1 MRPRFYQGERARV
14 RISRGA
20 QSCET
25 SKESN
30 RFRIKYAASKEF
42 WHKNRGIPRGVR
54 GKGRALRSG
63 VSVIWCFFSRVI
75 YQPAVASRGGASSVG
90 YLGFLCQNRSFPVY
104 FSERQGAPMPRIPQ
118 SSHNNSWG
126 WVSLLV
132 AWNVPIRSILLACDF
147 VKASQCIA
155 IVTKEEDVM
164 CFRPPDT
171 TSGPLIC
178 PECGKKIVSPNFRPV
193 NCPFCKAPLPPEGAP
208 AAPSAGGAP
217 VALGAPTVPGAPKP
231 PSGK

>member
-1 MRPRFYQGERARV
+1 MQLLERLLPMNAMATV
-14 RISRGA
+14 RHVGI
-20 QSCET
+20 
-25 SKESN
+25 
-30 RFRIKYAASKEF
+30 
-42 WHKNRGIPRGVR
+42 WRGIAIMSMSRIT
-54 GKGRALRSG
+54 LRKKSML
-63 VSVIWCFFSRVI
+63 SH
-75 YQPAVASRGGASSVG
+75 
-90 YLGFLCQNRSFPVY
+90 LGMADPNL
-104 FSERQGAPMPRIPQ
+104 RIPQ
-118 SSHNNSWG
+118 SSRNNSWG
-126 WVSLLV
+126 WASLLV
-132 AWNVPIRSILLACDF
+132 AWSAPIRSILLACDF

-217 VALGAPTVPGAPKP
+217 VAPGAPTVPGAPKP

>member
-1 MRPRFYQGERARV
+1 MMNRSREETPGRRNAQPEGSPVPTHSLWDTSAFVPESA
-14 RISRGA
+14 ISRVL
-20 QSCET
+20 
-25 SKESN
+25 
-30 RFRIKYAASKEF
+30 FRKQKQ
-42 WHKNRGIPRGVR
+42 
-54 GKGRALRSG
+54 
-63 VSVIWCFFSRVI
+63 VSR
-75 YQPAVASRGGASSVG
+75 
-90 YLGFLCQNRSFPVY
+90 L
-104 FSERQGAPMPRIPQ
+104 Q

-126 WVSLLV
+126 WLPLLV
-132 AWNVPIRSILLACDF
+132 AWNALFRSILLACDF
-147 VKASQCIA
+147 VKASYCIA

-217 VALGAPTVPGAPKP
+217 VAPGAPTVPGAPKP

>member
-1 MRPRFYQGERARV
+1 M
-14 RISRGA
+14 RISRVA

-25 SKESN
+25 SKEAN
-30 RFRIKYAASKEF
+30 RISQKYTANKEF
-42 WHKNRGIPRGVR
+42 WHENRGIPRM
-54 GKGRALRSG
+54 KPLLRRLLRVDGSLSRRNARPHNAQLEG
-63 VSVIWCFFSRVI
+63 FSVPTHSPWDTSAFVPESAIPRVLFRKQKQVSR
-75 YQPAVASRGGASSVG
+75 
-90 YLGFLCQNRSFPVY
+90 L
-104 FSERQGAPMPRIPQ
+104 Q

-132 AWNVPIRSILLACDF
+132 AWNALTRSILLACDF

-193 NCPFCKAPLPPEGAP
+193 NCPFCKAPLPSEGAP

-217 VALGAPTVPGAPKP
+217 VAPGAPTVPGAPKP

>member
-1 MRPRFYQGERARV
+1 M

-20 QSCET
+20 LSCET
-25 SKESN
+25 NKEAD
-30 RFRIKYAASKEF
+30 RIYQKVRRKQGILAQKPRYPTGSARERESPQVGCFCDLVFLLESDLPTCRSLPRRGF
-42 WHKNRGIPRGVR
+42 IRGIPR
-54 GKGRALRSG
+54 
-63 VSVIWCFFSRVI
+63 
-75 YQPAVASRGGASSVG
+75 
-90 YLGFLCQNRSFPVY
+90 FLCQNRSFPVY

-155 IVTKEEDVM
+155 IVTKEEDVI

-178 PECGKKIVSPNFRPV
+178 PECGKKIVSQNFRPV

-217 VALGAPTVPGAPKP
+217 VAPGAPTVPGAPKP

>member
-1 MRPRFYQGERARV
+1 MMDR
-14 RISRGA
+14 SREETPGCTNA
-20 QSCET
+20 QLEGFSVPTHSPWDT
-25 SKESN
+25 SAFVPES
-30 RFRIKYAASKEF
+30 A
-42 WHKNRGIPRGVR
+42 IPRVLFR
-54 GKGRALRSG
+54 KQKQ
-63 VSVIWCFFSRVI
+63 VSR
-75 YQPAVASRGGASSVG
+75 
-90 YLGFLCQNRSFPVY
+90 L
-104 FSERQGAPMPRIPQ
+104 Q

-132 AWNVPIRSILLACDF
+132 AWNALTRSILLACDF

-155 IVTKEEDVM
+155 IVPKEEDVM

-217 VALGAPTVPGAPKP
+217 VAPGTPTVPGAPKP

>member
-1 MRPRFYQGERARV
+1 MMDCLRQETPGHRN
-14 RISRGA
+14 A
-20 QSCET
+20 QPEDSPVPTHSPWDT
-25 SKESN
+25 SVFVPES
-30 RFRIKYAASKEF
+30 A
-42 WHKNRGIPRGVR
+42 IPRVLFER
-54 GKGRALRSG
+54 RSKYPAL
-63 VSVIWCFFSRVI
+63 
-75 YQPAVASRGGASSVG
+75 
-90 YLGFLCQNRSFPVY
+90 
-104 FSERQGAPMPRIPQ
+104 Q

-132 AWNVPIRSILLACDF
+132 AWNALTRSILLACDF

-217 VALGAPTVPGAPKP
+217 VAPGAPTVPGAPKP

>member
-1 MRPRFYQGERARV
+1 MFFLATVHRECEILARKLRYPTDRASAWELAAGRRLPLGKKPQVAHSGNPKTLPDPR
-14 RISRGA
+14 IP
-20 QSCET
+20 
-25 SKESN
+25 
-30 RFRIKYAASKEF
+30 
-42 WHKNRGIPRGVR
+42 RGIPR
-54 GKGRALRSG
+54 
-63 VSVIWCFFSRVI
+63 
-75 YQPAVASRGGASSVG
+75 
-90 YLGFLCQNRSFPVY
+90 FLCQNRSFPVY

-217 VALGAPTVPGAPKP
+217 VAPGAPTVPGAPKP

>member
-1 MRPRFYQGERARV
+1 MKPLLRRLLRVDESLSRRNARSQKRPTRGL
-14 RISRGA
+14 SRP
-20 QSCET
+20 
-25 SKESN
+25 
-30 RFRIKYAASKEF
+30 YAL
-42 WHKNRGIPRGVR
+42 P
-54 GKGRALRSG
+54 
-63 VSVIWCFFSRVI
+63 
-75 YQPAVASRGGASSVG
+75 VG
-90 YLGFLCQNRSFPVY
+90 YLGFCARIGHSSCSFRKQKQV
-104 FSERQGAPMPRIPQ
+104 SRLQ

-132 AWNVPIRSILLACDF
+132 AWNALTRSILLACDF

-217 VALGAPTVPGAPKP
+217 VAPGAPTVPGAPKP

>member
-1 MRPRFYQGERARV
+1 MLLGQTRAGLKFEVATRALSALKAYVGEQRSSMFCIAKLARKLIKFQNSKPQTRNGGAACTFPTRV
-14 RISRGA
+14 RISCILQA
-20 QSCET
+20 
-25 SKESN
+25 
-30 RFRIKYAASKEF
+30 
-42 WHKNRGIPRGVR
+42 
-54 GKGRALRSG
+54 
-63 VSVIWCFFSRVI
+63 
-75 YQPAVASRGGASSVG
+75 
-90 YLGFLCQNRSFPVY
+90 
-104 FSERQGAPMPRIPQ
+104 
-118 SSHNNSWG
+118 SHNNSWG

-132 AWNVPIRSILLACDF
+132 AWNALTRSILLACDF

-208 AAPSAGGAP
+208 AVPSAGGAP
-217 VALGAPTVPGAPKP
+217 VAPGAPTVPGAPKP

>member
-1 MRPRFYQGERARV
+1 MLSRRNTRSQKRPT
-14 RISRGA
+14 RGYSL
-20 QSCET
+20 SCT
-25 SKESN
+25 S
-30 RFRIKYAASKEF
+30 
-42 WHKNRGIPRGVR
+42 P
-54 GKGRALRSG
+54 
-63 VSVIWCFFSRVI
+63 
-75 YQPAVASRGGASSVG
+75 VG
-90 YLGFLCQNRSFPVY
+90 YLGFCARIGHSACAFPNVKA
-104 FSERQGAPMPRIPQ
+104 RMLRIPQ

-132 AWNVPIRSILLACDF
+132 AWNAPIGSILFACDF
-147 VKASQCIA
+147 VKASQCIS

-217 VALGAPTVPGAPKP
+217 VAPGAPTVPGAPKP

>member
-1 MRPRFYQGERARV
+1 M

-20 QSCET
+20 LSCET
-25 SKESN
+25 NKEAN
-30 RFRIKYAASKEF
+30 R
-42 WHKNRGIPRGVR
+42 
-54 GKGRALRSG
+54 
-63 VSVIWCFFSRVI
+63 I
-75 YQPAVASRGGASSVG
+75 YQKVRRKQGILAQKPRYLTDEAPPREAAGVDESLSTRNTRSQKHLTRGLSLSHAFPVG
-90 YLGFLCQNRSFPVY
+90 HLGFLGQNRPFRVY
-104 FSERQGAPMPRIPQ
+104 FFEGQGAPMPRIPQ

-132 AWNVPIRSILLACDF
+132 AWNAPIRSILLACDF

-178 PECGKKIVSPNFRPV
+178 PECGKKIVPPNFRPV
-193 NCPFCKAPLPPEGAP
+193 NCPFCKAPLPPEDAP

-217 VALGAPTVPGAPKP
+217 VAPGAPTVPGAPKP

>member
-1 MRPRFYQGERARV
+1 MLDR
-14 RISRGA
+14 SREETPGRTNA
-20 QSCET
+20 QLEGFSVPTHSPWDT
-25 SKESN
+25 SAFVPES
-30 RFRIKYAASKEF
+30 A
-42 WHKNRGIPRGVR
+42 IPRVLFR
-54 GKGRALRSG
+54 KQKQ
-63 VSVIWCFFSRVI
+63 VSR
-75 YQPAVASRGGASSVG
+75 
-90 YLGFLCQNRSFPVY
+90 L
-104 FSERQGAPMPRIPQ
+104 Q

-132 AWNVPIRSILLACDF
+132 AWNALTRSILLACDF

-217 VALGAPTVPGAPKP
+217 VAPGAPTVPGAPKP